1 MERLFLQHCGS
12 NERARCEVCLRFLLA
27 PYCCKNRLP
36 PETCCYSNVD
46 PMDLYCCKSR
56 SLGGNLLLQQCGA
69 FHSWSLFSIIF
80 KPYSILDPTWGCPQN
95 QKLTKTERLILFLEL
110 IPRISPFSEPSLFQH
125 TQKFNKLQNIWKWP
139 HLSRFCHWCHWFG
152 HNSYSPF
159 QHSTQ
164 NKGSLIN

>member
-1 MERLFLQHCGS
+1 MIKHEQ
-12 NERARCEVCLRFLLA
+12 A